1 MSYEYRIYRWD
12 VLFGINGHEAVHVG
26 RLGGVGFLACDEICI
41 IDDLYVPG
49 ANVRYAMFFDINF
62 EVRLA
67 AVTHLATRE
76 TKILVSKEP
85 GKWEDGEENAI
96 PEFDECLYIDIA
108 GSSFTK
114 SPPIHRLGL
123 GEDERVYINVISVGY
138 SEDELYFG
146 VDAQQYTCLEVEL
159 RRPEPPDGSSFRFE
173 NLSAGCTEE
182 FFTDDDGVVFCFAGR
197 FGDFGIPRRYS

>member
-12 VLFGINGHEAVHVG
+12 ALFGINGHEAVHVG
-26 RLGGVGFLACDEICI
+26 RLEGVGFLACGEICI
-41 IDDLYVPG
+41 TDDLYIPG
-49 ANVRYAMFFDINF
+49 ANVRYAMFFDTNF

-96 PEFDECLYIDIA
+96 PEFDECLYIDIE

-114 SPPIHRLGL
+114 SPLIHRLGL
-123 GEDERVYINVISVGY
+123 DEDERVYINVISVGY

-146 VDAQQYTCLEVEL
+146 VDTQRYTCLEL
-159 RRPEPPDGSSFRFE
+159 CRPELPGGSSFRFE

-182 FFTDDDGVVFCFAGR
+182 FFTDDDGVVFCFADQ
-197 FGDFGIPRRYS
+197 FGDRLIPRR